1 MRLPVFSSTKDG
13 ASRRLVAV
21 QAAAFDFMPT
31 VILCPLVPAAEGI
44 VTDARVPV
52 SFDGADYIAYCDL
65 PRSIAAK
72 ALVRIG
78 SIEEAA
84 SARILETIHSL
95 IEWPELP

>member
-13 ASRRLVAV
+13 ANRKLVAV

-31 VILCPLVPAAEGI
+31 IILCPLVPAAEGI

-84 SARILETIHSL
+84 SARILETVHSL
-95 IEWPELP
+95 IEWPQA

>member
-1 MRLPVFSSTKDG
+1 MRLPGFSSTRDG
-13 ASRRLVAV
+13 ASRKLVAV

-31 VILCPLVPAAEGI
+31 IIRCPLVPAAEGL

-52 SFDGADYIAYCDL
+52 SFDGATYLAYCDL
-65 PRSIAAK
+65 PPSIAAK

-84 SARILETIHSL
+84 SALILETVHSL
-95 IEWPELP
+95 IEWPAQP

>member
-13 ASRRLVAV
+13 TSRKLVAV
-21 QAAAFDFMPT
+21 QATAFDFMPT

-65 PRSIAAK
+65 PRSIAVK

-78 SIEEAA
+78 LMEATA
-84 SARILETIHSL
+84 SAQILETVHAL
-95 IEWPELP
+95 IERPEQ